1 MHDDGY
7 EAAYA
12 SFIED
17 LNRAFRAAGP
27 PTYSQL
33 QQASECLRARGGA
46 ARVEV
51 LTRSNTNE
59 ILHGRRRQPPKWLW
73 VRSFVTVLWSLAT
86 ANGFSTDNI
95 GTMDEWK
102 WKYDAVRTAA
112 DQAAR
117 RPVSIGRHRK
127 QGGQRSP
134 VLHEADAQAAG
145 AQTADAQTDAR
156 DSGVLRLLRQEG
168 SPRWWHRYRDIAPA
182 FLDFYLYLESAAK
195 VVRTYEPEVIPGL
208 LQAEAYAHAILTRY
222 CPDASEIEIARLV
235 ELRMRRQE
243 RLRKPSFQ
251 LWAIVEEA
259 ALRNRKLDTHI
270 MHSQITHLIN
280 ISEQTN
286 VTLQVLPPPRLPRL
300 DDHVTI
306 KEPITHF
313 RFPEEHLDDV
323 VFLEHPPDGVILTD
337 RKEIAH
343 YSQLMSLLGIRA
355 ARTGDVQDLLRKISM
370 EL

>member
-1 MHDDGY
+1 MPDDEY
-7 EAAYA
+7 EAAHD

-33 QQASECLRARGGA
+33 QQVSERLRARGGA
-46 ARVEV
+46 AKVEV
-51 LTRSNTNE
+51 LTRSNTHE
-59 ILHGRRRQPPKWLW
+59 ILHGRRRQLPKWLW
-73 VRSFVTVLWSLAT
+73 VRSFVTVLRSMAT
-86 ANGFSTDNI
+86 TSGFSADSI

-102 WKYDAVRTAA
+102 RKYDAVRAAA

-117 RPVSIGRHRK
+117 RPASVGRHRK

-134 VLHEADAQAAG
+134 ALRQADAR
-145 AQTADAQTDAR
+145 TDAR
-156 DSGVLRLLRQEG
+156 DREVLRLLRQGG
-168 SPRWWHRYRDIAPA
+168 SPQWWHRYRDIAPES
-182 FLDFYLYLESAAK
+182 LDFYLYLESTAK
-195 VVRTYEPEVIPGL
+195 VVRTYEQEVIPGL
-208 LQAEAYAHAILTRY
+208 LQVEAYAHAILTRH
-222 CPDASEIEIARLV
+222 CSGASETEIARLV

-243 RLRKPSFQ
+243 RLRNPSFQ
-251 LWAIVEEA
+251 LWAVIEEA
-259 ALRNRKLDTHI
+259 ALRNRRLDTHI
-270 MHSQITHLIN
+270 MYSQIMHLIN
-280 ISEQTN
+280 ISERAN
-286 VTLQVLPPPRLPRL
+286 VTLQVLLPPQLPGL

-323 VFLEHPPDGVILTD
+323 VFLERPPDGVILTD

-343 YSQLMSLLGIRA
+343 YSQLMSRLGMRA
-355 ARTGDVQDLLRKISM
+355 AGAGDVQGLLRKIIM